1 MKKISTKQTRKKGV
15 LMLVTI
21 FLLLLVL
28 PVVSA
33 QDEVAPLLTANRCI
47 ISPEDDITPGS
58 TFTVVLILNVN
69 QNVSQFE
76 LDEEIPA
83 GWTVAC
89 ADNAGAIFDAS
100 GLKWTWPSVR
110 AGETKTV
117 SYDVIVPSTTTKGSY
132 PISGKISAA
141 NATATSVGGEL
152 AVTVTTPVHK
162 IPGRIAVFAGAVIL
176 AIFVL
181 MIGLGFW
188 ADKKLDKGEIRRAIA
203 VTLVAGFS
211 ILAVLSFVFD
221 ILRVQIVTAF
231 IELVGIVVG
240 FYFGV
245 RTAAEKRAE
254 ATAKIGIEHVKFDA
268 AAPKKIM
275 LTVRNGGDSE
285 IKVDKIY
292 VNEDAY
298 ETDVKIDPQKSKEI
312 KHPYEWKYKT
322 EYKLKIAT
330 STGLTADIIVSSPK
344 EKAGS

>member
-1 MKKISTKQTRKKGV
+1 MISTKQTRKKGV

-47 ISPEDDITPGS
+47 ISPDDITPGS
-58 TFTVVLILNVN
+58 TFTVVLMLNVN
-69 QNVSQFE
+69 QNVSQLE
-76 LDEEIPA
+76 LDEEIPS

-100 GLKWTWPSVR
+100 DLKWTWPSVR

-141 NATATSVGGEL
+141 NATAASVGGEL
-152 AVTVTTPVHK
+152 AVTVTTPVHR

-176 AIFVL
+176 TIL
-181 MIGLGFW
+181 SIMIGLGFW
-188 ADKKLDKGEIRRAIA
+188 ADKTLDKGEIRRAIA

-254 ATAKIGIEHVKFDA
+254 ATAKISIEHVKFDA

-285 IKVDKIY
+285 IKVDNIY

-312 KHPYEWKYKT
+312 KHPYEWKYET
-322 EYKLKIAT
+322 EYKIKIAT
-330 STGLTADIIVSSPK
+330 STGLTDDIIVSSPK